1 MTNGKTIKKMKKSN
15 KKYNIP
21 KTVKV
26 KLSGI
31 HKDKRGNII
40 NISNELIRSC
50 ALIKSK
56 KNSIRANH
64 YHKKDWHYCYVI
76 KGKIEYYHRKHGSK
90 LKVKKTIIKTG
101 ELFFTPPMV
110 DHAMKFLEQTEFITL
125 GKGSRTKINYD
136 EDTHKIILI

>member
-1 MTNGKTIKKMKKSN
+1 MKKSN
-15 KKYNIP
+15 IKSNFP

-26 KLSGI
+26 KLSGM
-31 HKDKRGNII
+31 HHDKRGKII

-64 YHKKDWHYCYVI
+64 YHKKDWHYCYVL
-76 KGKIEYYHRKHGSK
+76 KGEIEYYHRVHGLETK
-90 LKVKKTIIKTG
+90 PKKIIIKAG

-110 DHAMKFLEQTEFITL
+110 DHAMKFLEYTEFVTL
-125 GKGSRTKINYD
+125 GRGSRKKINYD
-136 EDTHKIILI
+136 KDTETVVLI

>member
-1 MTNGKTIKKMKKSN
+1 MFKMKKTNTKSN
-15 KKYNIP
+15 IS
-21 KTVKV
+21 KTVKI

-31 HKDKRGNII
+31 HQDKRGKII

-76 KGKIEYYHRKHGSK
+76 KGTIEYYYRKHGSI
-90 LKVKKTIIKTG
+90 LRPKKMIIKSG

-110 DHAMKFLEQTEFITL
+110 DHAMKFLEYTEFITL
-125 GKGSRTKINYD
+125 GKGSRIKKNYD
-136 EDTHKIILI
+136 SDTHNIILI